1 MMAEN
6 VVLPGDRVSSAE
18 EYEAGSNTFDDMG
31 IIRAD
36 TIGTTNM
43 DSATHMVS
51 IKRAKLHPVAQP
63 DVCFTHVGTEV
74 LLISDLSAEADMISS
89 LTRYSILAINS
100 SSLIIPSD
108 HQPDVC
114 FTHCGT
120 DNNSRYKLVHS
131 IDL

>member
-1 MMAEN
+1 MVIIPMEIKYSILAIN
-6 VVLPGDRVSSAE
+6 SS
-18 EYEAGSNTFDDMG
+18 SL
-31 IIRAD
+31 
-36 TIGTTNM
+36 TIPS
-43 DSATHMVS
+43 DH
-51 IKRAKLHPVAQP
+51 QP

-108 HQPDVC
+108 HSLDVC

-120 DNNSRYKLVHS
+120 DNMK
-131 IDL
+131 